1 MNKPY
6 YLLGD
11 TVRLEAVFKNWEDQL
26 IIPTAMKFILYKQ
39 DWSVLE
45 EIQLSEAHVVDGY
58 TVTHDFTFN
67 QLGVFYL
74 EAYGIIDGTATIER
88 SRIEIKRI

>member
-11 TVRLEAVFKNWEDQL
+11 TIRLEAVFKNWEDQL
-26 IIPTAMKFILYKQ
+26 VIPTAMKFILYKQ

-45 EIQLSEAHVVDGY
+45 EIPLSEAHVVDGY

-67 QLGVFYL
+67 QLGVFHL